1 VVLLL
6 GVVILR
12 ILLIDERER
21 ELEGFVVRCLRRPTW
36 TKRGESNMDAW
47 LEGLV
52 VAMRKS
58 V

>member
-1 VVLLL
+1 MVLLL

-12 ILLIDERER
+12 ILLIDERE
-21 ELEGFVVRCLRRPTW
+21 LEWFVVRCLRRPTW
-36 TKRGESNMDAW
+36 TTRGESNMDAW